1 MNKGLYYYKL
11 QSPYP
16 EDITK
21 NCKLT
26 INEID
31 SNFLSL
37 KDEDIK
43 NAVFDRESKTVILT
57 RNDSETFVVD
67 LSDATYDLNVD
78 KDCTDNGVTLTIT
91 YDGKDGKEV
100 FTLENIVTVD
110 TLKKAIENDV
120 LTKVI
125 TDGTLVG
132 NGTISNPLG
141 VNGTEKTGV
150 LAPVKD
156 IIDTTRVTKYQQ
168 RLKKELDI

>member
-168 RLKKELDI
+168 RLKRN

>member
-31 SNFLSL
+31 NNFLSL

-43 NAVFDRESKTVILT
+43 NAVFDKESKTIILT
-57 RNDSETFVVD
+57 MNDSETFVVD
-67 LSDATYDLNVD
+67 LSDATYDLNVE
-78 KDCTDNGVTLTIT
+78 KDCTDNGVTITIT
-91 YDGKDGKEV
+91 YDGKDGKET

-125 TDGTLVG
+125 TDGTLIG
-132 NGTISNPLG
+132 NGTISNP
-141 VNGTEKTGV
+141 
-150 LAPVKD
+150 
-156 IIDTTRVTKYQQ
+156 
-168 RLKKELDI
+168 